1 VTVTLNL
8 TPEVEHGLIAEAEAR
23 GVSLDTLLEM
33 VLRQFAAT
41 TSVQRPT
48 VDEGNMVLLE
58 DGMWALHTGHPISA
72 DNVNETIDALR
83 SERDLINLGT
93 FR

>member
-1 VTVTLNL
+1 
-8 TPEVEHGLIAEAEAR
+8 
-23 GVSLDTLLEM
+23 
-33 VLRQFAAT
+33 
-41 TSVQRPT
+41 
-48 VDEGNMVLLE
+48 
-58 DGMWALHTGHPISA
+58 MWALHTGHPISA